1 MTAPSQLLV
10 TASRYAAGQIPEN
23 AEVLFEAPSGIPF
36 LWFLCF
42 GTRNTYYP
50 GVSIAEHGGAASGRD
65 RFETQI
71 EDAQYRVEHVLENLR
86 PNRYLWPWLSPL
98 VLLERKLKARPKN
111 HYLYLA
117 TPAQAARG
125 DLRRAISFAEN
136 AVNYIS
142 AGNTLASIPM
152 LESLEGIC
160 PVVFFGDE
168 KDRQRLAAAPGY
180 TTYSP
185 EAARVA
191 LLMLGMPPR
200 DSDIL
205 LRQAAEITTPE
216 LEALAKL
223 PPPPPPSAPP
233 VESMD
238 APEPVAPKAKAG
250 TQPYRGLTPTAG
262 GPAPAKS
269 RTDNRKPAAPKPAAP
284 AAPPPKQGFLAKL
297 LGLFKK

>member
-1 MTAPSQLLV
+1 MSASSQLLV
-10 TASRYAAGQIPEN
+10 TASRYAADQTPDN
-23 AEVLFEAPSGIPF
+23 AEVLFEAASGIPF

-42 GTRNTYYP
+42 GARNTYYP
-50 GVSIAEHGGAASGRD
+50 GVSIAEHGGAASERD

-71 EDAQYRVEHVLENLR
+71 EDAQYRIEHVLENMR

-98 VLLERKLKARPKN
+98 VLLERKLKARPKS
-111 HYLYLA
+111 HYLYLS
-117 TPAQAARG
+117 TPAQTARG
-125 DLRRAISFAEN
+125 DLRRAISYAEN

-160 PVVFFGDE
+160 PVVFFGDD
-168 KDRQRLAAAPGY
+168 KDRQRLAAAKDYASY
-180 TTYSP
+180 TP

-191 LLMLGMPPR
+191 LLQLGMPPR

-205 LRQAAEITTPE
+205 LRQAVEITTPE

-233 VESMD
+233 LEPKDV
-238 APEPVAPKAKAG
+238 PEPAAPKAKSG

-262 GPAPAKS
+262 SPGKS
-269 RTDNRKPAAPKPAAP
+269 RADNPRPAVAPKPN
-284 AAPPPKQGFLAKL
+284 APPAKQGLLEKL
-297 LGLFKK
+297 LGRFRK